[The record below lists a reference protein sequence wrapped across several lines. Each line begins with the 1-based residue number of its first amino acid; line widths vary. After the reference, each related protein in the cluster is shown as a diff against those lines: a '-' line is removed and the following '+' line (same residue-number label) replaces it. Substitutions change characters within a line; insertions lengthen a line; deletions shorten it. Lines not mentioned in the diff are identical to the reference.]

1 MGLKNFK
8 ITELNVHAYS
18 WKLEPINQ
26 YFYYILSNSLCTMYI
41 VNSILYGK
49 IFSISSEYMVQLNI
63 RKSSLLKRKNFS
75 RLDFLELLGKII
87 EHS

>member
-26 YFYYILSNSLCTMYI
+26 YFYSLCTIYI